1 MEPQDFSGP
10 WDAGAAGGSWGW
22 WGWGQAV
29 GGREE
34 GERLRPGYQERVRVR
49 EGILAELWGPLPRGP
64 TRYRQGEQGPETL
77 WDTLR
82 AGSFEDDPDGS
93 RRKDQPSWGL
103 EAKGREGATVG
114 LGLHGAHGQV
124 WAGARAADLSSS

>member
-34 GERLRPGYQERVRVR
+34 GERLRPGSQERVRVR

-93 RRKDQPSWGL
+93 RRKDQPS
-103 EAKGREGATVG
+103 
-114 LGLHGAHGQV
+114 
-124 WAGARAADLSSS
+124 